1 VTDLASDLTPGSFG
15 QLDANQA
22 AGSASPG
29 GDTNELFTR
38 EARRSGRLVLSLRC
52 SRRGEGFVVECDTYD
67 VSASTDAA
75 PKRRAFAFRDRP
87 GAERFAAETLRALEY
102 LGCRVA

>member
-1 VTDLASDLTPGSFG
+1 VTNLASDLTPGSYG
-15 QLDANQA
+15 QLDANGT
-22 AGSASPG
+22 AGPASPG
-29 GDTNELFTR
+29 GEATELFTR
-38 EARRSGRLVLSLRC
+38 EARRSGQLVLTLRC

-67 VSASTDAA
+67 VSASSDAA

-102 LGCRVA
+102 LGCRIA